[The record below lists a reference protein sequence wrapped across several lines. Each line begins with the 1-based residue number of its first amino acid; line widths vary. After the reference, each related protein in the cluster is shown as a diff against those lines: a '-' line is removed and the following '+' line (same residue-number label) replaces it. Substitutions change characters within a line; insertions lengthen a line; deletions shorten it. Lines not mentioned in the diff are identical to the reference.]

1 MKKNLILSGLL
12 VAYILGFWIYY
23 KDVIEPQ
30 PTVIVELQMKLSEKK
45 RQLLSAQIISK
56 NLQNVNDLIQ
66 YNLVED
72 LSDSLAKSASI
83 PFLKYLT
90 RIMDQLDII
99 LISMQ
104 PMEILQQQN
113 VGEKRLIEQDYIE
126 IPYSMTVL
134 ASYKQLGKFL
144 ERLEKYPQLIK
155 VARIQLENSL
165 DATVY
170 EGQIV
175 GKPDQHRVNLEI
187 HTMTILKASFK
198 GGTEQFN

>member
-113 VGEKRLIEQDYIE
+113 VGEKRLIE
-126 IPYSMTVL
+126 
-134 ASYKQLGKFL
+134 
-144 ERLEKYPQLIK
+144 
-155 VARIQLENSL
+155 
-165 DATVY
+165 
-170 EGQIV
+170 
-175 GKPDQHRVNLEI
+175 
-187 HTMTILKASFK
+187 
-198 GGTEQFN
+198 